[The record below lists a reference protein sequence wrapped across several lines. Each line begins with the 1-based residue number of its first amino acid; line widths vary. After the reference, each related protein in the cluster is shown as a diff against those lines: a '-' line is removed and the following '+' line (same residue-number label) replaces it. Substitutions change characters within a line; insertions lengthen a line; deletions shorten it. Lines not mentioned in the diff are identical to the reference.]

1 MASTNTNDQ
10 ASHSSTRPDHP
21 LYLYGHQSDHGP
33 GLKTL
38 MQQKTKQKLVNN
50 QINSIRN
57 SIKGLKKLIDN
68 GMYMDKRQRKALS
81 HIIAYDMDDIL
92 MGL

>member
-1 MASTNTNDQ
+1 
-10 ASHSSTRPDHP
+10 
-21 LYLYGHQSDHGP
+21 
-33 GLKTL
+33 

-57 SIKGLKKLIDN
+57 SIKGLKKLIAN

-92 MGL
+92 LGL

>member
-1 MASTNTNDQ
+1 MASILT
-10 ASHSSTRPDHP
+10 
-21 LYLYGHQSDHGP
+21 
-33 GLKTL
+33 KTL

-57 SIKGLKKLIDN
+57 SIKGLKKLIGN

-81 HIIAYDMDDIL
+81 HMIAYDLDDIL

>member
-1 MASTNTNDQ
+1 MASIN
-10 ASHSSTRPDHP
+10 
-21 LYLYGHQSDHGP
+21 
-33 GLKTL
+33 KTL
-38 MQQKTKQKLVNN
+38 MQQKQKQKLVNN